1 MRKIFCLAT
10 AFLLC
15 AAPDAGAAEL
25 SVAVFDLQKVA
36 AACDAVQDA
45 RAAIDSKYG
54 AQKMLLEKDRA
65 ALEKKMEGFQAKK
78 PTPKQQEDF
87 AKEQREYSE
96 RAQAFMRLLQAD
108 ELRVRQD
115 IDSIL
120 NQAAENLAK
129 RKGYSLVMDIASI
142 PYYDSNLDVTG
153 DMLAEANVVFKKI
166 KDEMLKSGPPQNAP
180 AATNATAPAPRNAT
194 APGTARPGGTSPR
207 PGTGK

>member
-1 MRKIFCLAT
+1 MRKIFCLA
-10 AFLLC
+10 AVFLLC
-15 AAPDAGAAEL
+15 AAPGAGAAEL
-25 SVAVFDLQKVA
+25 SIGVFDLQKVA

-65 ALEKKMEGFQAKK
+65 ALEKKMEGFQTKK

-87 AKEQREYSE
+87 TKEQREYTE

-115 IDSIL
+115 IDSVI

-142 PYYDSNLDVTG
+142 PYYDSKLDVTE
-153 DMLAEANVVFKKI
+153 DLLAETNVVFKKI
-166 KDEMLKSGPPQNAP
+166 KDEMLKSGPPQG
-180 AATNATAPAPRNAT
+180 AATNATAPAPRNA
-194 APGTARPGGTSPR
+194 RPGGAAPQ